1 MFGVRRSTSSPKP
14 AIALPP
20 SDNVVVAE
28 AVTPQLLPDKQPP
41 TAATTPKAH
50 GASSS
55 IVRFDSAAS
64 QQSFISANNLIP
76 DELKQLPN
84 LNAYRVERDSVSL
97 TTTAGSVTYPNIR
110 YTAQATTPNDPAYSA
125 QWYASKVNQPSAW
138 DLTTGSSSTT
148 VAVIDT
154 GFALAHVDF
163 TGRWST
169 NGSEIGTTASQG
181 VAPNCTSRSLTLDK
195 SCNNLDDDGNGLK
208 DDWRGWDFDA
218 SDNSPQAGD
227 TNPTGSSLGHGSL
240 VTGLIGATGNDSMGI
255 AGSNWSAKLL
265 PLQALDDDGIGYTDS
280 VASAVHYAA
289 DRGAKVIN
297 LSLGAD
303 IEDVLLKAE
312 VDRAISMGAIV
323 VAAAGNTNCG
333 CLLYPANYP
342 DVIAVGASDTN
353 DNRASWS
360 TYGANLDLVAPGTS
374 ICSDNWSQA
383 NQTTLV
389 TCGHAGTSF
398 AAPLVSGA
406 ISLMVARAPDLVAS
420 DINRILAQTSTTA
433 TQFNIYTG
441 FGRLDTYQAVL
452 AASLDTP
459 SGQVTNKHVT
469 YLNNGTSLALGPLM
483 NSTCQTLPSAS
494 CELKLTGPSSQV
506 VSLGTKPAD
515 TEGVVSFYWNA
526 ATLGLATGLWRVDA
540 IATYNGQTT
549 TQTDYVTIHP

>member
-1 MFGVRRSTSSPKP
+1 MFGAQHSISPLQP
-14 AIALPP
+14 AATLPA
-20 SDNVVVAE
+20 SDNVAVVD
-28 AVTPQLLPDKQPP
+28 VTTPQPLPAKQPP
-41 TAATTPKAH
+41 SSPTPKAQH
-50 GASSS
+50 SSSS

-64 QQSFISANNLIP
+64 QQNFITANSLSSG
-76 DELKQLPN
+76 DLEQLTS
-84 LNAYRVERDSVSL
+84 LDAYRIERDSASL
-97 TTTAGSVTYPNIR
+97 TTTVGSATYPNIR
-110 YTAQATTPNDPAYSA
+110 YTAQSTPNDPDYTT
-125 QWYASKVNQPSAW
+125 QWYAPKVNQPSAW
-138 DLTTGSSSTT
+138 DLTTGINSTT

-163 TGRWST
+163 AGRWST
-169 NGSEIGTTASQG
+169 NSGEMGPTASQG
-181 VAPNCTSRSLTLDK
+181 PAPNCTSRGLALDK

-208 DDWRGWDFDA
+208 DDWRGWDFSA
-218 SDNSPQAGD
+218 GDNSPQAGS
-227 TNPTGSSLGHGSL
+227 TNPSSSALGHGSL
-240 VTGLIGATGNDSMGI
+240 VTGLIGATGNNGVGI
-255 AGSNWSAKLL
+255 AGANWNAKLL
-265 PLQALDDDGIGYTDS
+265 PLQALDDDGVGYTDT

-303 IEDVLLKAE
+303 SEDILLKAE

-342 DVIAVGASDTN
+342 DVIAVGASDSS

-360 TYGANLDLVAPGTS
+360 TYGANLDLVAPGTG

-383 NQTTLV
+383 NQTSLV

-398 AAPLVSGA
+398 ATPIVSGA
-406 ISLMVARAPDLVAS
+406 ISLMLARAPDLVAS

-433 TQFNIYTG
+433 TSFNIYTG
-441 FGRLDTYQAVL
+441 FGRLDAYQAVL
-452 AASLDTP
+452 AASLSTP

-469 YLNNGTSLALGPLM
+469 YLGNGSSLALGPLM
-483 NSTCQTLPSAS
+483 NSTCVTLPAAS

-515 TEGVVSFYWNA
+515 SEGVASFYWNA
-526 ATLGLATGLWRVDA
+526 QTLGLATGLWRIDA
-540 IATYNGQTT
+540 IASYNGQTT
-549 TQTDYVTIHP
+549 TQTDYVTVHP

>member
-1 MFGVRRSTSSPKP
+1 MFGTRHSTGSLKP
-14 AIALPP
+14 AVALPP
-20 SDNVVVAE
+20 SNNVAVAE
-28 AVTPQLLPDKQPP
+28 VTAPRAPIAKPSP
-41 TAATTPKAH
+41 STPAPKAH

-64 QQSFISANNLIP
+64 QQNFITANNLASGDLEP
-76 DELKQLPN
+76 LTS
-84 LNAYRVERDSVSL
+84 LNAYRVERDPTSL
-97 TTTAGSVTYPNIR
+97 TTTVGSVTYPNIR
-110 YTAQATTPNDPAYSA
+110 YTAQAAPNDPAYSV
-125 QWYASKVNQPSAW
+125 QWYSSKVNQPSAW
-138 DLTTGSSSTT
+138 DLTTGTSSTT

-163 TGRWST
+163 SGRWYT
-169 NGSEIGTTASQG
+169 NANEMGSTASQG
-181 VAPNCTSRSLTLDK
+181 AAPNCTSRGLTLDK

-218 SDNSPQAGD
+218 GDNSPQAGS
-227 TNPTGSSLGHGSL
+227 TNSTSSSLGHGSL
-240 VTGLIGATGNDSMGI
+240 VAGLIGATGNNSAGI
-255 AGSNWSAKLL
+255 AGANWSAKLL
-265 PLQALDDDGIGYTDS
+265 PLQALNDDGVGYTDS

-303 IEDVLLKAE
+303 TEDLLLKAE
-312 VDRAISMGAIV
+312 IDRAISMGVVV

-333 CLLYPANYP
+333 CMLYPANYP
-342 DVIAVGASDTN
+342 DVIAVGASDAN

-398 AAPLVSGA
+398 AAPIVSGA

-420 DINRILAQTSTTA
+420 DINRILAQTSTSSTA
-433 TQFNIYTG
+433 FSITTG

-459 SGQVTNKHVT
+459 SGQVASKHVT
-469 YLNNGTSLALGPLM
+469 YLSNGSSLALGPLM
-483 NSTCQTLPSAS
+483 NSTCQTLPAAI
-494 CELKLTGPSSQV
+494 CEIKLTGPSSQV
-506 VSLGTKPAD
+506 VSLGTKQAD
-515 TEGVVSFYWNA
+515 AEGVASFYWNA
-526 ATLGLATGLWRVDA
+526 ATLGLATGRWRIDA

-549 TQTDYVTIHP
+549 MQTDYVTVNP